1 MDSATEWLYEFFSKR
16 DKNLGKDREEQVN
29 RDIFDAG
36 FVDSFGIIELITA
49 IESNFKI
56 ELKQED
62 LSDARF
68 KTIKGIAEIIEE
80 NISDKLKRG

>member
-1 MDSATEWLYEFFSKR
+1 MNTAIDWLCEFFSKR
-16 DKNLGKDREEQVN
+16 DKNLGKDKEEQVN
-29 RDIFDAG
+29 TDIFDAG
-36 FVDSFGIIELITA
+36 LVDSFGIIELITA

-68 KTIKGIAEIIEE
+68 RTIKGIAEIIEE
-80 NISDKLKRG
+80 NISDKSKHG